1 MKFTSEQVAFIRYTR
16 NRIKNLEN
24 QQAELYSEL
33 LDKVKVSEQAE
44 DWLFDY
50 VYNNY
55 GSIKN
60 IEEKNSSKS

>member
-24 QQAELYSEL
+24 QQSELYSEL
-33 LDKVKVSEQAE
+33 LDKVKVNERAE
-44 DWLFDY
+44 EWLFDY

-60 IEEKNSSKS
+60 IEDKNSGKS

>member
-16 NRIKNLEN
+16 DRIKNLEK
-24 QQAELYSEL
+24 QQAELYGDL

-44 DWLFDY
+44 EWLFDY
-50 VYNNY
+50 VYNSY

-60 IEEKNSSKS
+60 IESKNFGKS

>member
-24 QQAELYSEL
+24 QQSELYSEL
-33 LDKVKVSEQAE
+33 LEKVNVSEQAE
-44 DWLFDY
+44 EWLFDY

-60 IEEKNSSKS
+60 IEAKNSSKS

>member
-1 MKFTSEQVAFIRYTR
+1 MKFTYEQVAFIRYTR

-55 GSIKN
+55 GSIKK
-60 IEEKNSSKS
+60 IESFLK

>member
-16 NRIKNLEN
+16 ARIKNLEN
-24 QQAELYSEL
+24 QQAELYSDL
-33 LDKVKVSEQAE
+33 LNKVKVSEQAE

-60 IEEKNSSKS
+60 IEKKNSSKS

>member
-1 MKFTSEQVAFIRYTR
+1 MKFTSEQVAFIRYTQ

-24 QQAELYSEL
+24 QQSELYSEL
-33 LDKVKVSEQAE
+33 LEKVNVSEQAE
-44 DWLFDY
+44 EWLFDY

-60 IEEKNSSKS
+60 IEAKNSSKS

>member
-1 MKFTSEQVAFIRYTR
+1 MKFTPEQVAFIRYTR

-24 QQAELYSEL
+24 QQSELYSQL
-33 LDKVKVSEQAE
+33 LDKVKIKEQAE

-60 IEEKNSSKS
+60 IENKNFGKS

>member
-1 MKFTSEQVAFIRYTR
+1 MKFTNEQVAFIRYTR

-24 QQAELYSEL
+24 QQSELYSEL
-33 LDKVKVSEQAE
+33 LDKVKVNEQAE

-50 VYNNY
+50 VYNGC

-60 IEEKNSSKS
+60 IESKNSGKS

>member
-16 NRIKNLEN
+16 DRIKNLEN
-24 QQAELYSEL
+24 QQAELYGDL
-33 LDKVKVSEQAE
+33 LDKVKVSQQAE
-44 DWLFDY
+44 EWLFDY

-60 IEEKNSSKS
+60 IESKNSGKA

>member
-1 MKFTSEQVAFIRYTR
+1 MKFTSEQVALIRYTR

-24 QQAELYSEL
+24 QQSELYSEL
-33 LDKVKVSEQAE
+33 LDKVNVNERAE

-50 VYNNY
+50 VYNGY

-60 IEEKNSSKS
+60 IESKNSGKS

>member
-24 QQAELYSEL
+24 QQSELYSEL
-33 LDKVKVSEQAE
+33 LDKVNVNERAE
-44 DWLFDY
+44 EWLFDY
-50 VYNNY
+50 VYNNH

-60 IEEKNSSKS
+60 IEDKNSGKS